1 MKLSIIIPVFNEE
14 ETILEILNRVQNANI
29 SAGWEKEIIVVDNFS
44 TDSTIDLLTNSQFPN
59 VKLIMKKKNR
69 GKGHSVR
76 MAIPLCTGMYTIT
89 QDADLEYDPND
100 YYKLLDHA
108 MQNDLDVVYGSRV
121 LDGKYYHYYRLNYW
135 VVRILTWLTN
145 YMFGS
150 KYTDVATNYKLI
162 RTNLLQSLDLKCS
175 GFDLDFEVSNKLA
188 LVTDRIDEVPI
199 SYKPRSYAE
208 GKKIRAVDGI
218 LAFWVIIRDKWLS
231 IS

>member
-1 MKLSIIIPVFNEE
+1 
-14 ETILEILNRVQNANI
+14 
-29 SAGWEKEIIVVDNFS
+29 
-44 TDSTIDLLTNSQFPN
+44 
-59 VKLIMKKKNR
+59 
-69 GKGHSVR
+69 
-76 MAIPLCTGMYTIT
+76 
-89 QDADLEYDPND
+89 
-100 YYKLLDHA
+100 
-108 MQNDLDVVYGSRV
+108 
-121 LDGKYYHYYRLNYW
+121 
-135 VVRILTWLTN
+135 
-145 YMFGS
+145 MFGS